1 MNESWDP
8 AGPAVAV
15 RAVTKTYA
23 NGVRAVRGV
32 DLDVPAGEI
41 RAVVGE
47 NGAGKSTLMKLFY
60 GLEQPTSG
68 EILIGG
74 RPRVLRGPASAIAL
88 GVGMVHQNL
97 MLVPSFTVA
106 QNVVLGVEPGRRG
119 LVDAKAAVE
128 ATARLAEEAGLA
140 VDPLAR
146 VEAVS
151 VGMRQRAEILKALHR
166 RARVLILDEPTAVLT
181 PQEAE
186 DLFAAVRRL
195 RDGGMT
201 VLFISHKLREV
212 REISDR
218 VSVMRAGALVG
229 TVDTADTTEH
239 SLAAMMVGRE
249 MSLDVARARARR
261 AGTTLRVRGLAHT
274 APTGQSLHGLD
285 FDVAAGEIV
294 GVAGIEGNGQ
304 TELAEI
310 LAGLRRPGA
319 GSVHVGDTDTAGL
332 DVAGHR
338 RAGVGYVPEDRLHD
352 GAALDESIADNLVVD
367 RHDRPP
373 LARRGVLRPAAIRS
387 HAERL
392 IEDYA
397 IRTPDP
403 SVPVRALSGGN
414 MQKVVVARELSARPR
429 LLIASQVTRGVDVGA
444 MRFMYERLVAARDEG
459 AAVLLISADLTELL
473 ALSDRLLVL
482 KDGRL
487 VARFD
492 DTTGLTEKRVGL
504 YMLGVE
510 QHERGR
516 LTEGLDGTAGAGGA
530 AGAGGT
536 GVGGPAD
543 ASGPAPTGPA
553 PGPAPAPA
561 PGPGPVPGPDP
572 APGPHADTGP
582 GQGSTTDPND
592 AGSGDPGKA
601 STE

>member
-1 MNESWDP
+1 MNESWDA
-8 AGPAVAV
+8 AGPAVAARV
-15 RAVTKTYA
+15 VTKTYA

-32 DLDVPAGEI
+32 DLQVPPGEI
-41 RAVVGE
+41 RAIVGE

-60 GLEQPTSG
+60 GLEQPSSG
-68 EILIGG
+68 EILVGG
-74 RPRVLRGPASAIAL
+74 RPRVLRDPAAAIAL

-119 LVDAKAAVE
+119 LVDPQAAVK
-128 ATARLAEEAGLA
+128 ATWRLAEESGLA
-140 VDPLAR
+140 VDPKAR
-146 VEAVS
+146 VDEVS
-151 VGMRQRAEILKALHR
+151 VGMRQRTEILKALHR

-181 PQEAE
+181 PQETE

-218 VSVMRAGALVG
+218 VSVMRAGSLVG
-229 TVDTADTTEH
+229 TVPTADATER
-239 SLAAMMVGRE
+239 SLAAMMVGRDL
-249 MSLDVARARARR
+249 SLDVDRASARR
-261 AGTTLRVRGLAHT
+261 SEVTLQVRELT
-274 APTGQSLHGLD
+274 YDAPTGQSLHDLH

-294 GVAGIEGNGQ
+294 GVAGVEGNGQ
-304 TELAEI
+304 SELAEI
-310 LAGLRRPGA
+310 LAGLRRRTSGT
-319 GSVHVGDTDTAGL
+319 VTVGGTDTAGL

-338 RAGVGYVPEDRLHD
+338 RAGIGYVPEDRLHN

-373 LARRGVLRPAAIRS
+373 LARRGLLRPRAVRA

-414 MQKVVVARELSARPR
+414 LQKVVVARELSAGPR
-429 LLIASQVTRGVDVGA
+429 LLIAAQITRGVDIGA
-444 MRFMYERLVAARDEG
+444 MRFMYEQLVAARDAG

-492 DTTGLTEKRVGL
+492 DTAGLTEKRVGL

-510 QHERGR
+510 RHDREH
-516 LTEGLDGTAGAGGA
+516 LTAGLSG
-530 AGAGGT
+530 
-536 GVGGPAD
+536 
-543 ASGPAPTGPA
+543 SGPR
-553 PGPAPAPA
+553 
-561 PGPGPVPGPDP
+561 
-572 APGPHADTGP
+572 
-582 GQGSTTDPND
+582 
-592 AGSGDPGKA
+592 GSGRDDSGEVTA
-601 STE
+601 V

>member
-1 MNESWDP
+1 MNEPWGKD
-8 AGPAVAV
+8 GPALAA

-32 DLDVPAGEI
+32 DLEVPPGEI

-60 GLEQPTSG
+60 GLEQPSSG

-74 RPRVLRGPASAIAL
+74 RPRTLRGPASAIAL

-119 LVDAKAAVE
+119 LVDPKAAVE
-128 ATARLAEEAGLA
+128 TTARLAAEAGLS
-140 VDPLAR
+140 VDPRAR
-146 VEAVS
+146 VDEVS

-166 RARVLILDEPTAVLT
+166 QAKVLILDEPTAVLT
-181 PQEAE
+181 PQETE

-212 REISDR
+212 REISDQ
-218 VSVMRAGALVG
+218 VSVMRAGSLVG
-229 TVDTADTTEH
+229 TVATADATER
-239 SLAAMMVGRE
+239 SLASMMVGRDL
-249 MSLDVARARARR
+249 SLDVDRSPARTAQV
-261 AGTTLRVRGLAHT
+261 TLRVRNLGYE
-274 APTGQSLHGLD
+274 APVGQSLHGLD

-304 TELAEI
+304 SELAEI
-310 LAGLRRPGA
+310 LAGLRRPTA
-319 GSVHVGDTDTAGL
+319 GTVHVGGTDTAGL

-338 RAGVGYVPEDRLHD
+338 RAGIGYVPEDRLHN
-352 GAALDESIADNLVVD
+352 GAALDESIGDNLVVD

-373 LARRGVLRPAAIRS
+373 LARRGILRPNAVRA

-392 IEDYA
+392 IEEYA

-414 MQKVVVARELSARPR
+414 MQKVIVARELSAGPR

-444 MRFMYERLVAARDEG
+444 MRFMYEQLIAARDAG
-459 AAVLLISADLTELL
+459 AAVLLFSADLTELL

-482 KDGRL
+482 RDGSL
-487 VARFD
+487 VGRFD

-510 QHERGR
+510 EHDRAH
-516 LTEGLDGTAGAGGA
+516 LTTGLGLT
-530 AGAGGT
+530 GT
-536 GVGGPAD
+536 GTGE
-543 ASGPAPTGPA
+543 APTA
-553 PGPAPAPA
+553 
-561 PGPGPVPGPDP
+561 
-572 APGPHADTGP
+572 
-582 GQGSTTDPND
+582 
-592 AGSGDPGKA
+592 
-601 STE
+601 

>member
-1 MNESWDP
+1 MNESWNA
-8 AGPAVAV
+8 AGPAVAA
-15 RAVTKTYA
+15 RAVTKTYG

-32 DLDVPAGEI
+32 DLEVPPGEI

-47 NGAGKSTLMKLFY
+47 NGAGKSTLMKMFY

-68 EILIGG
+68 EILVGG
-74 RPRVLRGPASAIAL
+74 RPRVLRGPSSAIAL

-128 ATARLAEEAGLA
+128 TTARLAEESGLA
-140 VDPLAR
+140 VDPGAR
-146 VEAVS
+146 VDEVS
-151 VGMRQRAEILKALHR
+151 VGMRQRTEILKALHR
-166 RARVLILDEPTAVLT
+166 RAKVLILDEPTAVLT
-181 PQEAE
+181 PQETE

-195 RDGGMT
+195 REGGMT

-212 REISDR
+212 REISDT
-218 VSVMRAGALVG
+218 VSVMRAGSLVG
-229 TVDTADTTEH
+229 TVPTADATER
-239 SLAAMMVGRE
+239 SLAAMMVGRDL
-249 MSLDVARARARR
+249 SLDVHRVPARR
-261 AGTTLRVRGLAHT
+261 GEVTLRVRRLGYE
-274 APTGQSLHGLD
+274 APTGQSLHRLS

-304 TELAEI
+304 SELAEI
-310 LAGLRRPGA
+310 LAGLRRPTA
-319 GSVHVGDTDTAGL
+319 GTIHVGDTDTAGL

-338 RAGVGYVPEDRLHD
+338 RAGVGYVPEDRLHN

-373 LARRGVLRPAAIRS
+373 LARRGVLHPGAVRA

-392 IEDYA
+392 IGQYA

-414 MQKVVVARELSARPR
+414 LQKVIVARELSARPR
-429 LLIASQVTRGVDVGA
+429 LLIASQVTRGVDIGA
-444 MRFMYERLVAARDEG
+444 MRFMYERLVAARDNG

-482 KDGRL
+482 KDGL
-487 VARFD
+487 LAGRFD
-492 DTTGLTEKRVGL
+492 DTTGLTEKHVGL

-510 QHERGR
+510 HHGPEH
-516 LTEGLDGTAGAGGA
+516 LTAGLDTGEEPA
-530 AGAGGT
+530 A
-536 GVGGPAD
+536 
-543 ASGPAPTGPA
+543 
-553 PGPAPAPA
+553 
-561 PGPGPVPGPDP
+561 
-572 APGPHADTGP
+572 
-582 GQGSTTDPND
+582 
-592 AGSGDPGKA
+592 
-601 STE
+601 

>member
-1 MNESWDP
+1 MNEPWGKD
-8 AGPAVAV
+8 GPAVAA
-15 RAVTKTYA
+15 RQVTKTYA
-23 NGVRAVRGV
+23 NGVRAVRAV
-32 DLDVPAGEI
+32 DLEVPPGEI

-47 NGAGKSTLMKLFY
+47 NGAGKSTLMKMFY
-60 GLEQPTSG
+60 GLEQPSAG
-68 EILIGG
+68 EILVGG

-119 LVDAKAAVE
+119 LVDPRAAVE
-128 ATARLAEEAGLA
+128 TTARLAEESGLV
-140 VDPLAR
+140 VDPRAR
-146 VEAVS
+146 VEELS
-151 VGMRQRAEILKALHR
+151 VGMRQRTEILKALHR

-181 PQEAE
+181 PQETE

-195 RDGGMT
+195 RDNGMT

-212 REISDR
+212 REISDK
-218 VSVMRAGALVG
+218 VSVMRAGSLVG
-229 TVDTADTTEH
+229 TVATADASER
-239 SLAAMMVGRE
+239 SLASMMVGRD
-249 MSLDVARARARR
+249 MSLDVDRSPARP
-261 AGTTLRVRGLAHT
+261 TKTSLRVRSLGYE
-274 APTGQSLHGLD
+274 APSGQSLHGLD

-304 TELAEI
+304 SELAEI
-310 LAGLRRPGA
+310 LAGLRRVTA
-319 GSVHVGDTDTAGL
+319 GTIHVGGTDTAGL

-338 RAGVGYVPEDRLHD
+338 RAGIGYVPEDRLHN
-352 GAALDESIADNLVVD
+352 GAALDASIADNLVVD

-373 LARRGVLRPAAIRS
+373 LARRGVLHPGAVRA

-392 IEDYA
+392 IDQYA

-414 MQKVVVARELSARPR
+414 MQKVIVARELSAGPR
-429 LLIASQVTRGVDVGA
+429 LLIASQVTRGVDIGA
-444 MRFMYERLVAARDEG
+444 MRFMYERLVAARDTG

-510 QHERGR
+510 QHDRDQ
-516 LTEGLDGTAGAGGA
+516 LTAGLDDLTAG
-530 AGAGGT
+530 
-536 GVGGPAD
+536 PED
-543 ASGPAPTGPA
+543 L
-553 PGPAPAPA
+553 
-561 PGPGPVPGPDP
+561 
-572 APGPHADTGP
+572 
-582 GQGSTTDPND
+582 
-592 AGSGDPGKA
+592 GK
-601 STE
+601 TP

>member
-8 AGPAVAV
+8 AGPAVAT

-32 DLDVPAGEI
+32 ALDVPVGEI

-47 NGAGKSTLMKLFY
+47 NGAGKSTLMKLLY

-74 RPRVLRGPASAIAL
+74 RPRVLRGPAAAIAL

-119 LVDAKAAVE
+119 LVDAGAAVE

-146 VEAVS
+146 IDEVS

-166 RARVLILDEPTAVLT
+166 RARILILDEPTAVLT
-181 PQEAE
+181 PQETE

-229 TVDTADTTEH
+229 TVATADTSERE
-239 SLAAMMVGRE
+239 LAAMMVGRE
-249 MSLDVARARARR
+249 MSLDVDRAPARR
-261 AGTTLRVRGLAHT
+261 AGTTLRVRDLGHA

-310 LAGLRRPGA
+310 LAGLRRPGT
-319 GSVHVGDTDTAGL
+319 GTVRVGDTDTAGL

-338 RAGVGYVPEDRLHD
+338 RAGIGYVPEDRLHD

-373 LARRGVLRPAAIRS
+373 LARRGVLSPAAVRA

-392 IEDYA
+392 VAGYA

-414 MQKVVVARELSARPR
+414 LQKVVVARELSAGPR
-429 LLIASQVTRGVDVGA
+429 LLIASQVTRGVDIGA

-459 AAVLLISADLTELL
+459 AAILLISADLTELL

-487 VARFD
+487 VGRFD
-492 DTTGLTEKRVGL
+492 DTTGLTEKQVGL

-510 QHERGR
+510 QHAPERLR
-516 LTEGLDGTAGAGGA
+516 AGL
-530 AGAGGT
+530 
-536 GVGGPAD
+536 AD
-543 ASGPAPTGPA
+543 DSGPG
-553 PGPAPAPA
+553 
-561 PGPGPVPGPDP
+561 DS
-572 APGPHADTGP
+572 DS
-582 GQGSTTDPND
+582 GS
-592 AGSGDPGKA
+592 GSGDPGSGDPGSDDSGSGRSGKA
-601 STE
+601 SAS

>member
-1 MNESWDP
+1 MNESWDA
-8 AGPAVAV
+8 AGPAVAA

-32 DLDVPAGEI
+32 DLDVPPGEI
-41 RAVVGE
+41 RAIVGE
-47 NGAGKSTLMKLFY
+47 NGAGKSTLMKLLY

-68 EILIGG
+68 EILVGG
-74 RPRVLRGPASAIAL
+74 RPRVLRDPAVAIAL

-119 LVDAKAAVE
+119 LVDPQAAVR
-128 ATARLAEEAGLA
+128 ATWRLAEESGLA
-140 VDPLAR
+140 VDPRAR
-146 VEAVS
+146 VDEVS
-151 VGMRQRAEILKALHR
+151 VGMRQRTEILKALHR

-181 PQEAE
+181 PQETE
-186 DLFAAVRRL
+186 DLFAAIRRL

-218 VSVMRAGALVG
+218 VSVMRAGSLVG
-229 TVDTADTTEH
+229 TVPTADATER
-239 SLAAMMVGRE
+239 SLAAMMVGRDL
-249 MSLDVARARARR
+249 SLDMDRAPARR
-261 AGTTLRVRGLAHT
+261 SEVTLRVRELAYDGP
-274 APTGQSLHGLD
+274 AGQSLHDLH

-304 TELAEI
+304 SELAEI
-310 LAGLRRPGA
+310 LAGLRRRTSGTVTVD
-319 GSVHVGDTDTAGL
+319 GTDTAGL

-338 RAGVGYVPEDRLHD
+338 RAGIGYVPEDRLRN

-373 LARRGVLRPAAIRS
+373 LARRGLLHPRAVRA

-403 SVPVRALSGGN
+403 TVPVRALSGGN
-414 MQKVVVARELSARPR
+414 LQKVVVARELSAGPR
-429 LLIASQVTRGVDVGA
+429 LLIASQVTRGVDIGA
-444 MRFMYERLVAARDEG
+444 IRFMYEQLITARDAG

-492 DTTGLTEKRVGL
+492 DTAGLTEKRVGL

-510 QHERGR
+510 RHDRER
-516 LTEGLDGTAGAGGA
+516 LTAGLDDSGEVTA
-530 AGAGGT
+530 
-536 GVGGPAD
+536 V
-543 ASGPAPTGPA
+543 
-553 PGPAPAPA
+553 
-561 PGPGPVPGPDP
+561 
-572 APGPHADTGP
+572 
-582 GQGSTTDPND
+582 
-592 AGSGDPGKA
+592 
-601 STE
+601 

>member
-1 MNESWDP
+1 MNESWDD
-8 AGPAVAV
+8 AGPAVAA
-15 RAVTKTYA
+15 RAVTKTYG

-32 DLDVPAGEI
+32 GLQVPPGEI
-41 RAVVGE
+41 RAIVGE

-60 GLEQPTSG
+60 GLEQPSSG

-74 RPRVLRGPASAIAL
+74 RARVLRGPGSAIAL

-128 ATARLAEEAGLA
+128 TTARLAQESGLA
-140 VDPLAR
+140 VDPRAR
-146 VEAVS
+146 VDEVS
-151 VGMRQRAEILKALHR
+151 VGMRQRSEILKALHR

-181 PQEAE
+181 PQETE

-212 REISDR
+212 REISDK
-218 VSVMRAGALVG
+218 VSVMRAGSLVG
-229 TVDTADTTEH
+229 TVVTADATER
-239 SLAAMMVGRE
+239 SLAAMMVGRDLSPAVE
-249 MSLDVARARARR
+249 RAPGRPG
-261 AGTTLRVRGLAHT
+261 GTTLRVRGLEYK
-274 APTGQSLHGLD
+274 APAGQSLHGLD
-285 FDVAAGEIV
+285 FDVASGEIV

-310 LAGLRRPGA
+310 LAGLRRPTA
-319 GSVHVGDTDTAGL
+319 GTVHVGGTDTAGL

-338 RAGVGYVPEDRLHD
+338 RAGVGYVPEDRLHN
-352 GAALDESIADNLVVD
+352 GAALDESIADNFVVD
-367 RHDRPP
+367 RHSRPP
-373 LARRGVLRPAAIRS
+373 LARRGVLRPKAVRAQ
-387 HAERL
+387 AERL
-392 IEDYA
+392 ISDYA

-414 MQKVVVARELSARPR
+414 LQKVIVARELSAGPS
-429 LLIASQVTRGVDVGA
+429 LLIASQITRGVDVGA

-510 QHERGR
+510 QHGR
-516 LTEGLDGTAGAGGA
+516 EQLAAGLD
-530 AGAGGT
+530 
-536 GVGGPAD
+536 D
-543 ASGPAPTGPA
+543 SGEESA
-553 PGPAPAPA
+553 
-561 PGPGPVPGPDP
+561 V
-572 APGPHADTGP
+572 
-582 GQGSTTDPND
+582 
-592 AGSGDPGKA
+592 
-601 STE
+601 

>member
-1 MNESWDP
+1 MNEPWGED
-8 AGPAVAV
+8 GPAVAA
-15 RAVTKTYA
+15 RQVTKTYA
-23 NGVRAVRGV
+23 NGVRAVRAV
-32 DLDVPAGEI
+32 DLEVPPGEI

-47 NGAGKSTLMKLFY
+47 NGAGKSTLMKMFY
-60 GLEQPTSG
+60 GLEQPSAG
-68 EILIGG
+68 EILVGG

-97 MLVPSFTVA
+97 MLVPSFTIA

-119 LVDAKAAVE
+119 LVDPKAAE
-128 ATARLAEEAGLA
+128 ETTARLAEESGLA
-140 VDPLAR
+140 VDPRAR
-146 VEAVS
+146 VDEVS
-151 VGMRQRAEILKALHR
+151 VGMRQRTEILKALHR
-166 RARVLILDEPTAVLT
+166 QARVLILDEPTAVLT
-181 PQEAE
+181 PQESE

-229 TVDTADTTEH
+229 TIATADATER
-239 SLAAMMVGRE
+239 SLASMMVGRD
-249 MSLDVARARARR
+249 MSLDVDRTPARPTD
-261 AGTTLRVRGLAHT
+261 TTLRVRRLRYE
-274 APTGQSLHGLD
+274 APTAQSLHGLD

-304 TELAEI
+304 SELAEI
-310 LAGLRRPGA
+310 LAGLRRPTTGT
-319 GSVHVGDTDTAGL
+319 VHIGGTDTAGL

-338 RAGVGYVPEDRLHD
+338 RAGIGYVPEDRLHN

-373 LARRGVLRPAAIRS
+373 LARHGVLHPGAVRA
-387 HAERL
+387 HAEQL
-392 IEDYA
+392 IDQYA

-414 MQKVVVARELSARPR
+414 MQKVIVARELSAGPR
-429 LLIASQVTRGVDVGA
+429 LLIASQVTRGVDIGA
-444 MRFMYERLVAARDEG
+444 MRFMYERLVDARDRG

-510 QHERGR
+510 EHDRDR
-516 LTEGLDGTAGAGGA
+516 LTTGLET
-530 AGAGGT
+530 
-536 GVGGPAD
+536 VGEE
-543 ASGPAPTGPA
+543 AP
-553 PGPAPAPA
+553 
-561 PGPGPVPGPDP
+561 
-572 APGPHADTGP
+572 
-582 GQGSTTDPND
+582 
-592 AGSGDPGKA
+592 
-601 STE
+601 

>member
-1 MNESWDP
+1 MNEPWGKD
-8 AGPAVAV
+8 GPALAT

-32 DLDVPAGEI
+32 DLEVPPGEI

-60 GLEQPTSG
+60 GLEQPSSG

-74 RPRVLRGPASAIAL
+74 QPRTLRGPASAIAL

-119 LVDAKAAVE
+119 LVDPKAAVE
-128 ATARLAEEAGLA
+128 TTARLAAEAGLS
-140 VDPLAR
+140 VDPGAR
-146 VEAVS
+146 VDEVS

-166 RARVLILDEPTAVLT
+166 QAKVLILDEPTAVLT
-181 PQEAE
+181 PQETE

-212 REISDR
+212 REISDQ
-218 VSVMRAGALVG
+218 VSVMRAGSLVG
-229 TVDTADTTEH
+229 TVATADATER
-239 SLAAMMVGRE
+239 SLASMMVGRDL
-249 MSLDVARARARR
+249 SLDVDRSPARTAQV
-261 AGTTLRVRGLAHT
+261 TLRVRNLGYE
-274 APTGQSLHGLD
+274 APVGQSLHGLD

-304 TELAEI
+304 SELAEI
-310 LAGLRRPGA
+310 LAGLRRPTEGT
-319 GSVHVGDTDTAGL
+319 VHVGGTDTAGL

-338 RAGVGYVPEDRLHD
+338 RAGIGYVPEDRLHN

-373 LARRGVLRPAAIRS
+373 LAHRGILHPNAVRA

-392 IEDYA
+392 IEEYA

-414 MQKVVVARELSARPR
+414 MQKVIVARELSAGPR

-444 MRFMYERLVAARDEG
+444 MRFMYEQLIAARDAG
-459 AAVLLISADLTELL
+459 AAVLLFSADLTELL

-482 KDGRL
+482 RDGRL
-487 VARFD
+487 VGRFD

-510 QHERGR
+510 EHDRAH
-516 LTEGLDGTAGAGGA
+516 LTTGLGLT
-530 AGAGGT
+530 GT
-536 GVGGPAD
+536 GTGE
-543 ASGPAPTGPA
+543 APTA
-553 PGPAPAPA
+553 
-561 PGPGPVPGPDP
+561 
-572 APGPHADTGP
+572 
-582 GQGSTTDPND
+582 
-592 AGSGDPGKA
+592 
-601 STE
+601 